1 MDQERA
7 LEIARITHD
16 MDATRQAIRDTVG
29 ELKERVHESAD
40 WRQYVMGRPIAS
52 LVVAAA
58 CGLALARILMP
69 AARLARGPLSLAPWI
84 VRRARPAPLP
94 APWSRLLF
102 GAAGLLT
109 ELAGL
114 PSLVS
119 RIREVL
125 RRPGGRTRR

>member
-7 LEIARITHD
+7 LDIERVTHA
-16 MDATRQAIRDTVG
+16 MDATRQSIRDTVD

-40 WRQYVMGRPIAS
+40 WRHYVAARPITS

-58 CGLALARILMP
+58 CGVALARILMP
-69 AARLARGPLSLAPWI
+69 AARLVRIPLLVAPRI
-84 VRRARPAPLP
+84 VRRAPPSRSSAT
-94 APWSRLLF
+94 WSRLF

-109 ELAGL
+109 ELAAL
-114 PSLVS
+114 PSLIS
-119 RIREVL
+119 QIRQVV